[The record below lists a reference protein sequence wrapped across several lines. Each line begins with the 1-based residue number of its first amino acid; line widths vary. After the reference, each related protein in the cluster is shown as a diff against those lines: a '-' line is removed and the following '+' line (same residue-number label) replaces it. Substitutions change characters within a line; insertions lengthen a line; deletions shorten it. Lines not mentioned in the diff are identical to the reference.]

1 MLPKITALFLAV
13 TATFA
18 SANDEALDALVGTT
32 GEWEGSL
39 YYLDYLDY
47 QSGDRF
53 SIPMRAMIE
62 ATPEGKTILR
72 RLTWTDPGNLVHAV
86 QLVTFDR
93 DTGEYVE
100 AYFREG
106 TAEYLRYEVVEVD
119 VVSDSSWLIIYEHD
133 GLDDDRPSRIRHT
146 LERNDDLLT
155 SKKSVRFLDSDDAA
169 YFERNGS
176 ELKMVEATHKSAN
189 KP

>member
-1 MLPKITALFLAV
+1 MRHKITALFLAV

-18 SANDEALDALVGTT
+18 SANDEALSALVGTT
-32 GEWEGSL
+32 GEWKGSL
-39 YYLDYLDY
+39 YYLDY

-53 SIPMRAMIE
+53 SIPMRALIE
-62 ATPEGKTILR
+62 ATPDGNTILR

-86 QLVTFDR
+86 QLITFDR

-106 TAEYLRYEVVEVD
+106 TAEYLRYEVVEVN
-119 VVSDSSWLIIYEHD
+119 VVSDSSWLMIYEHD
-133 GLDDDRPSRIRHT
+133 GMDDDRPSRIRHT
-146 LERNDDLLT
+146 LERNEDLLT
-155 SKKSVRFLDSDDAA
+155 SKKSVRFLDSDDDA
-169 YFERNGS
+169 YFQRNGS
-176 ELKMVEATHKSAN
+176 ELRKVDAADKSAH